1 MAKRQSVLKLEII
14 SESGP
19 PFRQG
24 EPWASVGEER
34 SFTLTAISWRCIYEC
49 GGVGEGLLGKRK
61 RRQRRRRSRG
71 RETLQNRSALFT
83 LSPGAAPGT
92 EMHP

>member
-1 MAKRQSVLKLEII
+1 MAKRQSVFKLGII

-19 PFRQG
+19 PSRQG

-34 SFTLTAISWRCIYEC
+34 SFTLTAISWRCVYEC
-49 GGVGEGLLGKRK
+49 GGGEGLLGKKK

-71 RETLQNRSALFT
+71 RETLQKRNALFT

-92 EMHP
+92 EVPP